1 MLHFISSLHK
11 KLKAQLQAI
20 DSEEAEL
27 INKAKASTLALTEA
41 LTALKA
47 VIVGYVFADEVE
59 EINFFKETKPELV
72 GQLLYH
78 IKIFNIES
86 RRPLGSRQI
95 QENYL
100 RHELEKLTHFSNSHL
115 EFYQY
120 YRMKS
125 TYLDDRYFTRGKQD
139 INLCDDNL
147 MFYIDPGFS
156 TSHDH
161 LVAQIITNDRLEVYL
176 NTELESL
183 AIKAANPTWEQIGSG
198 TCLRWTESKTSLVEL
213 IYALA
218 SSGALNNGNCE
229 IRELTALFEQ
239 AFNVR
244 LPDIYRTYLEIKI
257 RSNPTKFIDTLKTAI
272 VRKMEEEL

>member
-1 MLHFISSLHK
+1 MFQFISDLNK
-11 KLKAQLQAI
+11 RLNTQLQAI
-20 DSEEAEL
+20 DLEQSDLIKKAQQSSLILTNALTDLRAFVVEYTFVDEAE
-27 INKAKASTLALTEA
+27 
-41 LTALKA
+41 
-47 VIVGYVFADEVE
+47 
-59 EINFFKETKPELV
+59 EIIFFKETKPELV

-86 RRPLGSRQI
+86 RRPMGSSQI
-95 QENYL
+95 LENYL
-100 RHELEKLTHFSNSHL
+100 RHELEKLTFFFNSHL

-125 TYLDDRYFTRGKQD
+125 TYLDGRYFTRGKQE

-147 MFYIDPGFS
+147 MFYFDSNFS
-156 TSHDH
+156 TSHDY
-161 LVAQIITNDRLEVYL
+161 LVAQIITNNRLEGYL
-176 NTELESL
+176 NSELEKLVVKS
-183 AIKAANPTWEQIGSG
+183 ANPTWEQLGNTIN
-198 TCLRWTESKTSLVEL
+198 LRWTESKTSLVEL

-239 AFNVR
+239 TFNIR

-257 RSNPTKFIDTLKTAI
+257 RGNPTKFIDTLKNSLLQKI
-272 VRKMEEEL
+272 EDEW

>member
-1 MLHFISSLHK
+1 MLRFISTLNK
-11 KLKAQLQAI
+11 NLNTQLQAI
-20 DSEEAEL
+20 DLEQTDL
-27 INKAKASTLALTEA
+27 IKKAQQSTLAFTGA
-41 LTALKA
+41 LAALKA
-47 VIVGYVFADEVE
+47 FIIEYTFADEAE

-100 RHELEKLTHFSNSHL
+100 RHELEKLTYFFNSHL

-156 TSHDH
+156 TSHDY
-161 LVAQIITNDRLEVYL
+161 LVAQIITNDRLQVYL
-176 NTELESL
+176 NTELENL
-183 AIKAANPTWEQIGSG
+183 AIKAANPTWEQLGNG

-239 AFNVR
+239 AFNTR

-257 RSNPTKFIDTLKTAI
+257 RSNPTKFIDTLKNSI
-272 VRKMEEEL
+272 LRKIDEEL